1 MPEITGDSAEAIAL
15 ELLMTVARAEGV
27 QLDKEKGGW
36 SREKILVTYRQ
47 CLAAVKGGPQEAAP
61 LRQVG

>member
-1 MPEITGDSAEAIAL
+1 MPEINSAEAVAL
-15 ELLMTVARAEGV
+15 ELLITVARAKGV

-47 CLAAVKGGPQEAAP
+47 CLAAVKGGSQEAAP
-61 LRQVG
+61 LRQVS

>member
-1 MPEITGDSAEAIAL
+1 MREITEDSAEAIAL
-15 ELLMTVARAEGV
+15 ALLITVARAEGV
-27 QLDKEKGGW
+27 HLDKEKGGW

-61 LRQVG
+61 LRQVS